1 MATCASCGKNIK
13 KGTWC
18 FTCNDCYSVY
28 CQDCGYTKKDEEDK
42 YVCLNCGAE
51 MQYGIANY

>member
-1 MATCASCGKNIK
+1 
-13 KGTWC
+13 
-18 FTCNDCYSVY
+18 VY
-28 CQDCGYTKKDEEDK
+28 CQDCGYTKKNEEDK